1 MAHRTLVAGLL
12 ATTIAAGP
20 VWAQETHPETGEELA
35 ADQTFTYRALDESP
49 SIDPQKVE
57 DVDGSK
63 IVRNLFEG
71 LLNTDAQGEVVPGV
85 ATEWE
90 ASDDRKTWTFTLRE
104 DATWSNGEPVTAE
117 DFVYAWQ
124 RAADPA
130 TASEY
135 AWYIQLMQIENAAE
149 IIAGDVDPTEL
160 GVRAVDD
167 RTLEVSLTQGVPYF
181 DQMVTHATTFPAPRA
196 VIEEHGNDWTRPG
209 NMVSNGAYVLT
220 EYSPGERLVMEKNPE
235 YWDAENVIIE
245 RVVRLVINDENQA
258 LTRWMADEV
267 DWTLI
272 PSGQFPRLE
281 AEYPEAATSVPELCN
296 YYYWINLSESGPEAL
311 KDPRV
316 RKALSL
322 ALDRDVIVEN
332 IMAGGQPAAYT
343 FTPAATAG
351 YTPPKVEAEDMTQA
365 ERDEMAKELMQAAG
379 YTPDNPPPP
388 FELIYNT
395 SEAHQKIAIAAS
407 QMWKQKLGV
416 ETELSNQ
423 EWTTYL
429 TARGNQEFD
438 LARAAWCGDYNEAST
453 FVELLTTAS
462 EYNDGKYSNPEIDAL
477 FEEAA
482 TSDDPEQQYQEI
494 ERIAAEDAAIIP
506 IYWYTNAFMLDPT
519 IKGWPYE
526 NVQQD
531 WYAKDLYRVA
541 E

>member
-1 MAHRTLVAGLL
+1 MNKPTILAGLL
-12 ATTIAAGP
+12 ATTIAAAP
-20 VWAQETHPETGEELA
+20 VWAQETHPETGETLA
-35 ADQTFTYRALDESP
+35 EDQTFTWRALDESP

-63 IVRNLFEG
+63 IARDLFEG
-71 LLNTDAQGEVVPGV
+71 LLNQDSEGNLEPGV
-85 ATEWE
+85 ATEWSS
-90 ASDDRKTWTFTLRE
+90 SDDRRTWTFTLRE
-104 DATWSNGEPVTAE
+104 DASWSNGEPVTAG
-117 DFVYAWQ
+117 DFVYGWQ
-124 RAADPA
+124 RAVDPA

-135 AWYIQLMQIENAAE
+135 AWYMQLMKVANAAE
-149 IIAGDVDPTEL
+149 IIEGAMEPSEL

-167 RTLEVSLTQGVPYF
+167 RTLEVTLTEAVPYF
-181 DQMVTHATTFPAPRA
+181 DQMVTHTTAFPAPQA
-196 VIEEHGNDWTRPG
+196 AIEEHGDAWTRPE
-209 NMVSNGAYVLT
+209 NWVSNGAYVLA
-220 EYSPGERLVMEKNPE
+220 EYTPGERLVMEKNPE
-235 YWDAENVIIE
+235 YWDAENVIID

-258 LTRWMADEV
+258 LTRWQADEV
-267 DWTLI
+267 DWTQI
-272 PSGQFPRLE
+272 PAGQFPRLE
-281 AEYPEAATSVPELCN
+281 QEYPDAATSVPELCS
-296 YYYWINLSESGPEAL
+296 YYYVFNHSETGHEAL

-316 RKALSL
+316 RQALSL

-343 FTPAATAG
+343 FTPGATAG
-351 YTPPKVEAEDMTQA
+351 YTPPDVELAAMTQA
-365 ERDEMAKELMQAAG
+365 ERDEMAKSLMQEAG
-379 YTPDNPPPP
+379 YDAGDAPT

-395 SEAHQKIAIAAS
+395 SEAHKKIAIAAS

-416 ETELSNQ
+416 ETTLANQ

-438 LARAAWCGDYNEAST
+438 IARAAWCGDYNEAST
-453 FVELLTTAS
+453 FVELFTSAS
-462 EYNDGKYSNPEIDAL
+462 EYNDGKYANPEIDAL

-494 ERIAAEDAAIIP
+494 ERLAAEDAALIP

-526 NVQQD
+526 NVQQTG
-531 WYAKDLYRVA
+531 YTKDLYRVA